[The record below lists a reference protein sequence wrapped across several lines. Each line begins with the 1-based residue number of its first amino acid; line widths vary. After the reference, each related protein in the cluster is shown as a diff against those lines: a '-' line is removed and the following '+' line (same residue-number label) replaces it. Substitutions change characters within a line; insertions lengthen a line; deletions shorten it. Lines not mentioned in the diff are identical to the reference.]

1 MMRWAGK
8 WLVLRSLGLF
18 VGCLLSAAVMAA
30 TTSQS
35 GPATVVQYREFP
47 HGRPP
52 YVTRLLVTPGYIRFD
67 EGRAQGN
74 YMLFVRA
81 TRTLY
86 SVDRGDGTV
95 LVIAPRKVAVKSPI
109 PLKLSKRYEQVPG
122 APRIGGRQALHYTF
136 YANGDRC
143 MDAMVVPGLLDGVR
157 RALMTYKAT
166 LAGQQAA
173 DLDKTPR
180 SMQTACSLADL
191 IFAPDRVL
199 RLGMP
204 IVEWH
209 PNGDRKE
216 LTDYRHGADVRAA
229 LFALP
234 SDYRYY
240 RIGAQGMAP
249 AQAPLHLPSPWPR
262 N

>member
-1 MMRWAGK
+1 MMRWTGK
-8 WLVLRSLGLF
+8 WVVLRSFGLV
-18 VGCLLSAAVMAA
+18 VGCLSSAAPVAAA
-30 TTSQS
+30 TTQS

-52 YVTRLLVTPGYIRFD
+52 YVSRLLVTPGYIRFD
-67 EGRAQGN
+67 EGRAQGD

-95 LVIAPRKVAVKSPI
+95 LVIAPRKIAVKSPI
-109 PLKLSKRYEQVPG
+109 PLKLSERHEPVPD

-157 RALMTYKAT
+157 RALSAYKAT

-173 DLDKTPR
+173 DLDKTPQ

-199 RLGMP
+199 QRGMP
-204 IVEWH
+204 VVEWH

-216 LTDYRHGADVRAA
+216 LTDYRRDEEVRAS
-229 LFALP
+229 LFNLP
-234 SDYRYY
+234 PGYRYY

-249 AQAPLHLPSPWPR
+249 AQAPNRLPPPWPR